1 MNVMML
7 REQYN
12 ETHLGQGTESLLIR
26 FRANRD
32 SKSRMMKIN
41 RVFYQDLEQWEQ
53 HFTTEKGMIDRKPP

>member
-26 FRANRD
+26 FRADRD
-32 SKSRMMKIN
+32 SKSRMNEDKQSILSGPGTMGAT
-41 RVFYQDLEQWEQ
+41 
-53 HFTTEKGMIDRKPP
+53 FTAEKGMIDRKPP